1 MRIVVCVKQV
11 PDVAEIRI
19 DEVTHTLVR
28 AGVPSILNPF
38 DEFAVEEALR
48 IREKH
53 GGTITAVSMGPLQA
67 KEALFKCL
75 AMGVDRAVLL
85 TDVFF
90 AGADTWATA
99 KTLAM
104 AIQKLGY
111 DLIICGMKAVDGET
125 SQVGPEI
132 AELLGMPHISYVK
145 RVEVEMES
153 KSITAERMTEQGY
166 QLIRATM
173 PCLLTATKALNV
185 PRIPTLLHQMAAKK
199 KNVEIMKAVDIGAQR
214 EEVGLPGSRT
224 QVTKVYTPQYRTG
237 GGTILTSENLPNAVA
252 TLKELLKKE
261 RIV

>member
-1 MRIVVCVKQV
+1 MKIVVCVKQV

-53 GGTITAVSMGPLQA
+53 GGTIVAITMGPLQA
-67 KEALFKCL
+67 KEALYKCF

-85 TDVFF
+85 SDPFF

-104 AIQKLGY
+104 AVQKVGY
-111 DLIICGMKAVDGET
+111 DLVICGMKAVDGET
-125 SQVGPEI
+125 SQVGPEM
-132 AELLGMPHISYVK
+132 AELLGIPHIAYVK
-145 RVEVEMES
+145 RVDVDMES
-153 KSITAERMTEQGY
+153 KSVVAERMTEQGY
-166 QLIRATM
+166 QLIRTSL

-185 PRIPTLLHQMAAKK
+185 PRIPTLLHQMAARKK
-199 KNVEIMKAVDIGAQR
+199 EVEIMKAVDIGAQR

-224 QVTKVYTPQYRTG
+224 QVAKVYTPQYRTG
-237 GGTILTSENLPNAVA
+237 GGTIMTAENLTVAVA
-252 TLKELLKKE
+252 SLKELMKKE
-261 RIV
+261 KIV

>member
-1 MRIVVCVKQV
+1 MKTVVCVKQV

-38 DEFAVEEALR
+38 DEFAVEESLR

-53 GGTITAVSMGPLQA
+53 GGSIIAISMGPLQA
-67 KEALFKCL
+67 KEALYKCL

-85 TDVFF
+85 TDPFF

-99 KTLAM
+99 KTLAK
-104 AIQKLGY
+104 AVQKVGY
-111 DLIICGMKAVDGET
+111 DLVICGMKAVDGET
-125 SQVGPEI
+125 SQVGPEM
-132 AELLGMPHISYVK
+132 AELLGIPHIAYVK
-145 RVEVEMES
+145 RVEVDMES
-153 KSITAERMTEQGY
+153 KSVLVERMTEQGH
-166 QLIRATM
+166 QLIRSTL

-199 KNVEIMKAVDIGAQR
+199 REVEIMKAVDIGAER
-214 EEVGLPGSRT
+214 GEVGLPGSRT
-224 QVTKVYTPQYRTG
+224 QVAKVYTPQYRTG
-237 GGTILTSENLPNAVA
+237 AGTILSSEDLPAAVA
-252 TLKELLKKE
+252 GLKQLMKRE

>member
-1 MRIVVCVKQV
+1 M
-11 PDVAEIRI
+11 
-19 DEVTHTLVR
+19 
-28 AGVPSILNPF
+28 
-38 DEFAVEEALR
+38 
-48 IREKH
+48 
-53 GGTITAVSMGPLQA
+53 
-67 KEALFKCL
+67 
-75 AMGVDRAVLL
+75 L

-111 DLIICGMKAVDGET
+111 DLIICGMKAIDGET

-132 AELLGMPHISYVK
+132 AELLGIPHISYVK
-145 RVEVEMES
+145 RVEVEPES